1 MSNWCCFVAFI
12 RNISPFP
19 INASKNCVII
29 ISETCLC
36 SLKFCFRGEMKLSWF
51 LTCCILIVSQRF
63 HSSNSNSKEY
73 KQAGF
78 HGSRTRK
85 PWHHTYILH
94 LYYISIADLLVFVMW
109 SFNSRIPLHASV
121 LKLSD
126 HTLMYN
132 YGMFHVWYGLTLLGS
147 CLTWIPSHCTLC
159 GDTISQSYVI
169 TTMVPSKPALVRL
182 YLKPH
187 PMVTQKLLH
196 NNATFD
202 TNYQLWFVVPVFF
215 LFSQSYNLFQT
226 FLAFS
231 FLKRWWSFSINHF
244 KSHKIGI
251 NQQSKT
257 SLDNWSTWW
266 KPNKEVRKYRRL

>member
-1 MSNWCCFVAFI
+1 MCYKTGSYWITDSYAGLTSLGYIILGQHVAFLTNTFSLQCINAAATSKWCRFVAFI

-29 ISETCLC
+29 ISESCLC
-36 SLKFCFRGEMKLSWF
+36 SLTFCFPGEIKLSRF
-51 LTCCILIVSQRF
+51 LTCCILIVPQRF
-63 HSSNSNSKEY
+63 HNSNSDCKKYEY
-73 KQAGF
+73 AGF

-85 PWHHTYILH
+85 SWHHTYILRV
-94 LYYISIADLLVFVMW
+94 YYISIADLMVFVMW
-109 SFNSRIPLHASV
+109 SSNSRKPTLHALL

-132 YGMFHVWYGLTLLGS
+132 YRMFHVWYGLTLLGS

-187 PMVTQKLLH
+187 PMVTQKLRRMPQQC
-196 NNATFD
+196 D
-202 TNYQLWFVVPVFF
+202 IRYQLPTMARSTCFF
-215 LFSQSYNLFQT
+215 LLFLQSYNFFKLF
-226 FLAFS
+226 
-231 FLKRWWSFSINHF
+231 
-244 KSHKIGI
+244 
-251 NQQSKT
+251 
-257 SLDNWSTWW
+257 
-266 KPNKEVRKYRRL
+266 